1 MHFGVCGLKRL
12 ASIGLV
18 LVLASLIL
26 SCGSSSSKTTSSGLP
41 FRVFVSQDVSV
52 PVSTA
57 FPAGVPPG
65 LFIID
70 AIHDLLSPTT
80 VQTSNLPGQLFL
92 SQNKKITLAVG
103 VTDNTVSIIDNS
115 TETSSGK
122 VALPGPTSSIV
133 ISPDASTAYAAVI
146 NAPVVGQ
153 PPGAVIVINLIGSG
167 SLPFTISV
175 PGARYVAESHNGNRV
190 LVFSDNS
197 DTITAI
203 ATADIVT
210 SVDARILV
218 PGFDR
223 PVAAFFTSDDSTA
236 YVLNCGPECG
246 GRAAGMQMLDL
257 TTNQPVGAPIP
268 VDAATVGLLNGNTL
282 YVAGTP
288 PTSPANNC
296 TGTATA
302 ATTCGRLDVVNL
314 GSMVVAS
321 RQVITDGYHNRID
334 LSSNG
339 QLFIGAQNCTNIS
352 NGTEVRG
359 CLSIFNTVNPA
370 VVIPPQNGNVTGVQA
385 ISNRNVVYVVQD
397 AQLQIYDTTIDKLGL
412 IQITLRGEMV
422 DVKQVDF

>member
-26 SCGSSSSKTTSSGLP
+26 SCGSSTSKTTGSGLP

-52 PVSTA
+52 PVSTT
-57 FPAGVPPG
+57 FPVGVPPQ

-70 AIHDLLSPTT
+70 AINDLLSPAT
-80 VQTSNLPGQLFL
+80 VQTANLPGQLFL
-92 SQNKKITLAVG
+92 SQDKKITLAVG
-103 VTDNTVSIIDNS
+103 VTDNSVSIVENA

-122 VALPGPTSSIV
+122 VTLPGPTASIV

-146 NAPVVGQ
+146 DASVVGQ
-153 PPGAVIVINLIGSG
+153 PPGAVMVINLVGSG
-167 SLPFTISV
+167 SLPFIISV
-175 PGARYVAESHNGNRV
+175 PGARYLAESHNGDRV

-203 ATADIVT
+203 APDDIGT
-210 SVDARILV
+210 GVDPRIPV

-236 YVLNCGPECG
+236 YILNCGPECG
-246 GRAAGMQMLDL
+246 GHLASVQVLDL
-257 TTNQPVGAPIP
+257 TTNLPVGAPIP
-268 VDAATVGLLNGNTL
+268 VDAATVGLLNGDTL

-288 PTSPANNC
+288 PTSPANSC
-296 TGTATA
+296 TGATTA
-302 ATTCGRLDVVNL
+302 ATACGRLDVVNL
-314 GSMVVAS
+314 GSMAVMS

-339 QLFIGAQNCTNIS
+339 QLFIGAQNCTNVS
-352 NGTEVRG
+352 NASEVRG

-412 IQITLRGEMV
+412 IQITLTGEMV